1 MTSEEEDRMRR
12 SLVASLLLPA
22 FLVAHAPLVG
32 AQADYPSRRIEL
44 VVPFPPGGPNDTAAR
59 MIQPQLSAALNVP
72 MPVVNKPGGGGA
84 VGAEYVTAAG
94 ADGYTLYFTTN
105 TTLTILPVTQP
116 EVKHRLSDFAAV
128 ASATAD
134 FGSVTVRAD
143 GPWKT
148 LEELAA
154 YAKKNPGKLSYGS
167 AGVGTLSS
175 FAMEIFKMSQG
186 LDIVHVPYQ
195 GTGPVKTAIL
205 GKHVHLVSSGF
216 SSLGPLIKSGD
227 LIALFTTA
235 PRRIGAYPDV
245 PTAAEKGIPEATL
258 NLWVL
263 LAAPAGTP
271 KSVVDT
277 LARAM
282 EKTMKQPEVV
292 NAVEKTGMVVD
303 YHGPAATQ
311 RLLEAEYDTVSK
323 AAQKLGIGKK

>member
-1 MTSEEEDRMRR
+1 MRI
-12 SLVASLLLPA
+12 STFAALLLPA
-22 FLVAHAPLVG
+22 LLAPCAPMVC

-59 MIQPQLSAALNVP
+59 LIQPQLSAALNVP
-72 MPVVNKPGGGGA
+72 VPIVNKPGGGGA

-94 ADGYTLYFTTN
+94 PDGYTLYFTTN

-116 EVKHRLSDFAAV
+116 EVKHRLADFAAI

-134 FGSVTVRAD
+134 FGSVTVRSDA
-143 GPWKT
+143 PWKT
-148 LEELAA
+148 IEELAA

-195 GTGPVKTAIL
+195 GTGPVKSAIL

-235 PRRIGAYPDV
+235 PTRIAAYPDV
-245 PTAAEKGIPEATL
+245 PTATEKGIPDATL

-263 LAAPAGTP
+263 LAAPANTP
-271 KSVVDT
+271 RHVVET

-282 EKTMKQPEVV
+282 EKTMKDPQVV
-292 NAVEKTGMVVD
+292 AAVEKAGMVVD

-311 RLLEAEYDTVSK
+311 RMLVKEYDLVNS
-323 AAQKLGIGKK
+323 AARKLGLGKK

>member
-1 MTSEEEDRMRR
+1 
-12 SLVASLLLPA
+12 
-22 FLVAHAPLVG
+22 
-32 AQADYPSRRIEL
+32 
-44 VVPFPPGGPNDTAAR
+44 VPFAPGGPNDTAAR
-59 MIQPQLSAALNVP
+59 LIQPQLSSALNVP
-72 MPVVNKPGGGGA
+72 VPVVNKPGGGGA

-105 TTLTILPVTQP
+105 TTLTILPVTEP
-116 EVKHRLSDFAAV
+116 RVKHRVADFVAV
-128 ASATAD
+128 AAATAD
-134 FGSVTVRAD
+134 FGSVTVRSDA
-143 GPWKT
+143 PWKT

-154 YAKKNPGKLSYGS
+154 YARKNPGKLSYGS

-195 GTGPVKTAIL
+195 GTGPVKSAIL
-205 GKHVHLVSSGF
+205 GKHVQLVSSGF

-235 PRRIGAYPDV
+235 PARLAAFPDV
-245 PTAAEKGIPEATL
+245 PTAAEKGISEATL

-271 KSVVDT
+271 KHVVDA

-282 EKTMKQPEVV
+282 EKTMKDPRVV
-292 NAVEKTGMVVD
+292 AAVEKAGMVVD

-311 RLLEAEYDTVSK
+311 RMLENEYGVVRA
-323 AAQKLGIGKK
+323 AAQKLELGKK